1 MYTLPYL
8 SEQTIQMLRL
18 WKIIGMHVPLRGR
31 WLPFVSV
38 DQEIWFS
45 DSEGKKTTKT
55 TIATW
60 KISKY
65 DSQRD
70 KTSKTTDI
78 AFFLPLKWKITQKF
92 SLLFFIHFCKWFE
105 KSSLYFVVYY
115 DIYSTLW
122 LKMPHMCS
130 FCSSFLSYVKGRDL
144 CRLFGS
150 LKKPILPPNTSQL
163 QFSINK

>member
-45 DSEGKKTTKT
+45 DSEGKKQPKQQWQPEKLVNM
-55 TIATW
+55 ILRGIKQA
-60 KISKY
+60 KQQILHS
-65 DSQRD
+65 
-70 KTSKTTDI
+70 
-78 AFFLPLKWKITQKF
+78 FFLWTKNYSKIF
-92 SLLFFIHFCKWFE
+92 SLIFHTFLKVIWKEQFIFCCILWH
-105 KSSLYFVVYY
+105 LL
-115 DIYSTLW
+115 DIIIENA
-122 LKMPHMCS
+122 HMCS